1 MQLVKENKMAV
12 HIKHPRFTKKDKR
25 KLGLLMIVVGLAL
38 IIGAFFLKRWEDRTY
53 TMEGGTSAVEL
64 ELANGKA
71 GTFNYNGEEY
81 VMRSDVDAYLIM
93 GIDKD
98 GPVKRG
104 EDAWDGGQ
112 ADMLQVLV
120 VDHAAKTWQLLA
132 IDRNTLVSF
141 EVLNQDGTSAGMQFM
156 QLCLAHGYSYG
167 LEDGCMKTVK
177 AVRDILLNRKMT
189 GYYALN
195 MGGINEL
202 NDLVGGVPITVTE
215 EFLEIDPTLKVG
227 ETITLTGDDAE
238 KFVRA
243 RMNMEDDRN
252 ELRMARQEV
261 YLDAFVQRFDALSED
276 EILSIYDKMMDY
288 VVTNMGS
295 KTFADLISVCKD
307 YTKLDSIK
315 IKGTAQIENGFET
328 FRMDDVDRIETGLK
342 LFYERKA

>member
-1 MQLVKENKMAV
+1 MAKRMNRV
-12 HIKHPRFTKKDKR
+12 RFTGKDKR
-25 KLGLLMIVVGLAL
+25 KLGYIMIAVGLMMIL
-38 IIGAFFLKRWEDRTY
+38 GAFFMKRWEDQAY
-53 TMEGGTSAVEL
+53 TNEGGSSAVAL
-64 ELANGKA
+64 ELANGEA
-71 GTFNYNGEEY
+71 GTFTYMDQNY

-104 EDAWDGGQ
+104 EDALDGGQ
-112 ADMLQVLV
+112 ADMIQVLV

-141 EVLNQDGTSAGMQFM
+141 EVLNPDGSSAGTQFM

-167 LEDGCMKTVK
+167 LEDGCIKTAN

-189 GYYALN
+189 AYYALN

-215 EFLEIDPTLKVG
+215 EFLEIDPDLKVG
-227 ETITLTGDDAE
+227 ETITLTGEEAE

-243 RMNMEDDRN
+243 RMNMQDDRN
-252 ELRMARQEV
+252 ELRMARQQV
-261 YLDAFVQRFDALSED
+261 YLDAFVKRFDALSEE
-276 EILSIYDKMMDY
+276 EILKIYDKMMDY

-295 KTFADLISVCKD
+295 KTFADLTTLCKE

-342 LFYERKA
+342 LFYERKVQADDR

>member
-1 MQLVKENKMAV
+1 MAGRRNQV
-12 HIKHPRFTKKDKR
+12 RFTGKDKR
-25 KLGLLMIVVGLAL
+25 KLGYIMIGVGLVM
-38 IIGAFFLKRWEDRTY
+38 IITAFFMSRWEDAAYAT
-53 TMEGGTSAVEL
+53 EGGSSAVEL
-64 ELANGKA
+64 ELANGEA
-71 GTFNYNGEEY
+71 GTFTYANEVYQ
-81 VMRSDVDAYLIM
+81 MRSDVDAYLIM

-98 GPVKRG
+98 GPVQRG
-104 EDAWDGGQ
+104 VDAWDGGQ

-132 IDRNTLVSF
+132 IDRNTLVNF
-141 EVLNQDGTSAGMQFM
+141 EVLNRDGTSAGIQYM

-167 LEDGCMKTVK
+167 REDGCVKT
-177 AVRDILLNRKMT
+177 ANAIRDLLLNRRMT

-195 MGGINEL
+195 MGGIREL

-215 EFLEIDPTLKVG
+215 EFTEIDPALTVG
-227 ETITLTGDDAE
+227 ETITLTGVDAE
-238 KFVRA
+238 KYVRA
-243 RMNMEDDRN
+243 RMDLEDDRN

-261 YLDAFVQRFDALSED
+261 YLSSFVNQFDALSEE

-288 VVTNMGS
+288 AVTNMGS
-295 KTFADLISVCKD
+295 KTFADLTSVCKS